1 MPEEP
6 DEVFYDWG
14 KIVSEPS
21 EPSEPRKFYD
31 ESGKLVDG
39 VFLFCDSEKMLS
51 ESHPY
56 GVQVSKAKYSLI
68 LKEKQIKLLF
78 NFEVVIASLLIM
90 LMLIWEWNQSQVD
103 ISVLTFSEVPH
114 RFVFMLYVLSA
125 VKVLLVTSAIC
136 FVFHIFKSVITG
148 IASIGMVYYL
158 SAILFCFCFPS
169 IVEVM
174 LNVSESHSINNYVNV
189 ASALKEYQSNPTKA
203 NFAEIESL
211 FNNKNN
217 KQYLDYIKS
226 ATGDSESF
234 KNVVTALRNNTLPK
248 MNKLGYVCFLEKV
261 YDGETKSDLC
271 IKHFNNRNQMVIA
284 VILLVLMLVCLIY
297 MTYSMRLNVL
307 QRLNNIKDAEYAGKD
322 LFWKV

>member
-6 DEVFYDWG
+6 DEVFDDWG
-14 KIVSEPS
+14 NFVSESS
-21 EPSEPRKFYD
+21 ETRKFYD
-31 ESGKLVDG
+31 ESGKLIDG
-39 VFLFCDSEKMLS
+39 VFLLGNSENILS

-56 GVQVSKAKYSLI
+56 DVQVSKARYSLT
-68 LKEKQIKLLF
+68 LKEKQLKRLF
-78 NFEVVIASLLIM
+78 NFSIAIVSLFIM
-90 LMLIWEWNQSQVD
+90 LILILGWNQSKVD
-103 ISVLTFSEVPH
+103 ISILTLSNTSH
-114 RFVFMLYVLSA
+114 RFVFMSYIFGV
-125 VKVLLVTSAIC
+125 VKVLLVISVIGL
-136 FVFHIFKSVITG
+136 VFHIFKSVRTG

-158 SAILFCFCFPS
+158 AAILFCFCFPS
-169 IVEVM
+169 MAKVM
-174 LNVSESHSINNYVNV
+174 LNGSEHHSINNYVNV

-226 ATGDSESF
+226 ATGDSESL

-284 VILLVLMLVCLIY
+284 VILLVLILVCLIY
-297 MTYSMRLNVL
+297 ITYLMRLNVL

>member
-21 EPSEPRKFYD
+21 ESRKFYD

-39 VFLFCDSEKMLS
+39 VFLFYDSENMLS
-51 ESHPY
+51 ESHQY
-56 GVQVSKAKYSLI
+56 GAQVLKAKRSLV
-68 LKEKQIKLLF
+68 LKEKQMRCLF
-78 NFEVVIASLLIM
+78 NFGIVIVSLFII
-90 LMLIWEWNQSQVD
+90 LMLIWGWNQSRVD
-103 ISVLTFSEVPH
+103 ISVLTLLNTPRH
-114 RFVFMLYVLSA
+114 FVFVSYILSA
-125 VKVLLVTSAIC
+125 VKVLLVMSVIC
-136 FVFHIFKSVITG
+136 LVFHIFKSVRTG

-158 SAILFCFCFPS
+158 AAILFCFCFPS
-169 IVEVM
+169 MAEVM
-174 LNVSESHSINNYVNV
+174 LNGSELHSINNYVNV

-226 ATGDSESF
+226 ATCDSESL

-297 MTYSMRLNVL
+297 MTYLMRLNVL